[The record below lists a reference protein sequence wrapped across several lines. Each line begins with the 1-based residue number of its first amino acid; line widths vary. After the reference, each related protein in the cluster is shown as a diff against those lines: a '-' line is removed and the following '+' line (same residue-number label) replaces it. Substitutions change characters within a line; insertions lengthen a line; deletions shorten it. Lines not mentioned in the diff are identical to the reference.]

1 MPHTIDDFNK
11 WIPVAFDAEKEEVQ
25 WIYAG
30 DKDFREPFFEDDI
43 RLIRYESPKSKNTS
57 LHEFNKLGASKR
69 TDTIK
74 PALFIFHISRCG
86 STLITQMLAQSAKN
100 IVYSEPP
107 LTDEILSS
115 DLSHD
120 VKMKTLRAAIIL
132 MGQKRKAPHQY
143 LFIKWDS
150 WHLAYYGL
158 IRQAFPG
165 VPAIFLYREPVEVL
179 QSHQRVRG
187 MHMVPGLLK
196 KDVFQLKGIPAH
208 DLDLY
213 AANVLSKLYG
223 WMLLHAENKLVRL
236 VNYSELP
243 GRLFDVIT
251 DMRLEYSPDERKA
264 MEERSKRHSKQG
276 WCNTIYNTEEYAYKL
291 QGWLLIVK
299 ERYERLEEVR

>member
-1 MPHTIDDFNK
+1 MTSSKNAIRTIDDFNK

-30 DKDFREPFFEDDI
+30 DKDFMEPFFEDDI
-43 RLIRYESPKSKNTS
+43 RLIRYESPKTKNTS
-57 LHEFNKLGASKR
+57 LHEFNELGTSKP

-120 VKMKTLRAAIIL
+120 VKIETLRAAITL

-150 WHLAYYGL
+150 WHLAYYEL

-213 AANVLSKLYG
+213 AANVL
-223 WMLLHAENKLVRL
+223 
-236 VNYSELP
+236 
-243 GRLFDVIT
+243 
-251 DMRLEYSPDERKA
+251 
-264 MEERSKRHSKQG
+264 
-276 WCNTIYNTEEYAYKL
+276 
-291 QGWLLIVK
+291 
-299 ERYERLEEVR
+299 